1 MMKLKLFLKN
11 SARHAALNILII
23 SFLIG
28 GCSSSIT
35 PTYLKENIAQDIQ
48 DICRKEYQLD
58 VKAKLMGQTL
68 WLYLPIEDIF
78 IKSDKPEKYLERFKI
93 EHNKEEFQG
102 KLLKLEYLIKAVPEK
117 EKYQEYKFN
126 KTASEKINNVWKVLR
141 RVIFS
146 MERLKEGEPKFFC
159 LVIADIKNGLEIKE
173 IFYYLDIKKVSY
185 EFISIGEYQHRA
197 IQDSNISADIIGDK
211 EGNHLRYGELT
222 LEDFIAKQIDH
233 RIKLKFQKPEVDT
246 NVDIDKEI
254 IKIVVHTI
262 KTYELRDF
270 TAVELNNLM
279 NNSKIILNQG
289 AVLTNPD

>member
-1 MMKLKLFLKN
+1 MKLKLSLKN
-11 SARHAALNILII
+11 SARRAALNILII

-48 DICRKEYQLD
+48 DICRKEYQLE
-58 VKAKLMGQTL
+58 VKAKLVGQTL

-117 EKYQEYKFN
+117 EKYQEYKFD

-197 IQDSNISADIIGDK
+197 IQDSIISADIIGDK
-211 EGNHLRYGELT
+211 EGNHLRYEELT

-289 AVLTNPD
+289 AVWTNAD

>member
-1 MMKLKLFLKN
+1 MMKLKLSLKN

-58 VKAKLMGQTL
+58 VKAKLVGQTL

-146 MERLKEGEPKFFC
+146 MERLREGEPKFFC

-211 EGNHLRYGELT
+211 EGKHLKYEELT
-222 LEDFIAKQIDH
+222 LKDFVAKQIDH

-262 KTYELRDF
+262 KTYDLRDF
-270 TAVELNNLM
+270 TSVELNNLM
-279 NNSKIILNQG
+279 NNGKITLNEA
-289 AVLTNPD
+289 AVWTGID

>member
-1 MMKLKLFLKN
+1 MMKLKLSLKN
-11 SARHAALNILII
+11 SARRAALNILII

-48 DICRKEYQLD
+48 DICRKEYQLE
-58 VKAKLMGQTL
+58 VKAKLVGQTL

-117 EKYQEYKFN
+117 EKYQEYKFD

-197 IQDSNISADIIGDK
+197 IQDSIISADIIGDK
-211 EGNHLRYGELT
+211 EGNHLRYEELT

-289 AVLTNPD
+289 AVWTNVD